1 MAQMGLVS
9 GGKKPYQMTAS
20 EVKAAKEALIRL
32 KPNILTFVEQSN
44 QFVQYFVNGTAWII
58 ANALT
63 GLDYRVKQAGGPLVK
78 PVYPKEGYVGFLDG
92 WIVGKNAAH
101 RQSRLAWPD

>member
-9 GGKKPYQMTAS
+9 GAKKPYEMTAS

-44 QFVQYFVNGTAWII
+44 QFVQYFVNASPWII
-58 ANALT
+58 ANAHT

-78 PVYPKEGYVGFLDG
+78 PVYPKEGHVGFLDG
-92 WIVGKNAAH
+92 EKGVKNGAHQNAAV
-101 RQSRLAWPD
+101 AWL